1 MGRTGWEFVI
11 MICTLIAMMTFLGG
25 EGKLHNHD
33 SAVGFWSEDETLYY
47 FYVSEQWQGNDILMA
62 LYLRQLCAYVIADSS
77 GVSYEES
84 QLNAE

>member
-1 MGRTGWEFVI
+1 
-11 MICTLIAMMTFLGG
+11 LILIF
-25 EGKLHNHD
+25 
-33 SAVGFWSEDETLYY
+33 ETPYY
-47 FYVSEQWQGNDILMA
+47 YYVSEWWQGNDILMA